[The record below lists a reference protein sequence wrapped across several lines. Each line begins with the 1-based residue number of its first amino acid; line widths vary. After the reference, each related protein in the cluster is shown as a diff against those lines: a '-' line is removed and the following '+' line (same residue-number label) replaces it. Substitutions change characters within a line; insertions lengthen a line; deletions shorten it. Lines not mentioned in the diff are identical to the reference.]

1 MNVSLH
7 KVFILM
13 NLKERGITV
22 GDLCILI
29 VALVSIFTY
38 LKIKD
43 SKNDQSARFNLVT
56 LNLTYKI
63 EFDQKLFNA

>member
-1 MNVSLH
+1 
-7 KVFILM
+7 M